1 MDITNRYYKHI
12 WLIIALMCSG
22 CATNLLNSERIEK
35 KFGSYGLD
43 IIDNSKF
50 SRVSFLYSLD
60 SNCQKNLSDDDTQKD
75 LHCKQYR
82 TLAIVNFFNFNDVI
96 YEHKKIL
103 NGASIGA
110 TFKKNNWSIEKET
123 ILISEFSNK
132 ENQIINEWSNNS
144 DLEKF
149 AIHIYEISLKKSQ
162 LQVKYAQIIEIHN
175 SSYLVSD
182 DLIDIYGEP
191 YQIDID
197 SITLS
202 SYKASIH
209 NQLEKNKVFTNIMDK
224 LKKRKSDF

>member
-1 MDITNRYYKHI
+1 MHLHI
-12 WLIIALMCSG
+12 
-22 CATNLLNSERIEK
+22 
-35 KFGSYGLD
+35 
-43 IIDNSKF
+43 
-50 SRVSFLYSLD
+50 
-60 SNCQKNLSDDDTQKD
+60 
-75 LHCKQYR
+75 
-82 TLAIVNFFNFNDVI
+82 FNFNDVI

-110 TFKKNNWSIEKET
+110 TFKKNNWSIEKKT

-162 LQVKYAQIIEIHN
+162 LQLKYAQIIEIHN